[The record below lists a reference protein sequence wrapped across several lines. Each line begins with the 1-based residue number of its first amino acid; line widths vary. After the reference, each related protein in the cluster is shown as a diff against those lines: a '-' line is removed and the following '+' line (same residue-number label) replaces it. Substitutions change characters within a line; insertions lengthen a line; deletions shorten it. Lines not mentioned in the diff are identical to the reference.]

1 MNKTTQNLKE
11 LLMELSMKEEL
22 LKKRDQ
28 TTQELKEKLSNMGI
42 STPEQLAAKK
52 QELSSELNNL
62 FEELEKYKIKLDK
75 ALED

>member
-1 MNKTTQNLKE
+1 
-11 LLMELSMKEEL
+11 
-22 LKKRDQ
+22 
-28 TTQELKEKLSNMGI
+28 MGI

>member
-62 FEELEKYKIKLDK
+62 FEELEEYKIKLDK